1 VHLLARYVVLQ
12 LDFPKLD
19 GGGDHHVDLAVT
31 VSIFAYLKLDTDVD
45 GQRVLKLANWDI
57 QSSPNNDPLDPNDP
71 LWGHLKPGC
80 EKEELAL
87 RLALRDALII
97 ATEILLANVSKNL
110 VQSIPLPPINVVSNL
125 NLVPKDLYIEG
136 HSLAVTGMLSPTALF
151 AQVNAQFVR
160 EMEQFRFELTTSE
173 TDLDSVL
180 SKAPLK
186 SPAQLDTYM
195 LANVPAYAALN
206 ERKQKLVEQRGF
218 KARLVQ
224 QADAVVGP
232 LPGNDFF
239 VMLSNNLFDQL
250 AKALLVANSGDCS
263 PWLGVDLGL
272 TYLRGRA
279 CYWFSLTNPHGG
291 DGSGRACGG
300 RTRYPTVR
308 SNALRR

>member
-1 VHLLARYVVLQ
+1 MQDNGQAALTLELIQDPKIKSRFAAWWKCQYGSTATPNKSDLPPNVHLLARYVVLQ

-125 NLVPKDLYIEG
+125 NLVPE
-136 HSLAVTGMLSPTALF
+136 
-151 AQVNAQFVR
+151 
-160 EMEQFRFELTTSE
+160 
-173 TDLDSVL
+173 
-180 SKAPLK
+180 
-186 SPAQLDTYM
+186 
-195 LANVPAYAALN
+195 
-206 ERKQKLVEQRGF
+206 
-218 KARLVQ
+218 RLVH
-224 QADAVVGP
+224 
-232 LPGNDFF
+232 
-239 VMLSNNLFDQL
+239 
-250 AKALLVANSGDCS
+250 
-263 PWLGVDLGL
+263 
-272 TYLRGRA
+272 RGA
-279 CYWFSLTNPHGG
+279 
-291 DGSGRACGG
+291 
-300 RTRYPTVR
+300 
-308 SNALRR
+308 